1 MHKGHGASIH
11 EYVHPLFWTRTCM
24 FHTFSYRMGLCL
36 EKGQILL
43 VCPCECRNVQN
54 LQDNEIFG
62 PVLACVEADSFDE
75 AIKFVNEQLATM
87 LLLEN

>member
-1 MHKGHGASIH
+1 
-11 EYVHPLFWTRTCM
+11 M

-36 EKGQILL
+36 EKRTDFKL

>member
-1 MHKGHGASIH
+1 
-11 EYVHPLFWTRTCM
+11 
-24 FHTFSYRMGLCL
+24 MGLGL
-36 EKGQILL
+36 EKKDIF
-43 VCPCECRNVQN
+43 CWFAPAFVQN

-75 AIKFVNEQLATM
+75 AIKFVNEKLATM